1 MGPVSYLFYFFHS
14 TFLFLV
20 FLFPVFAFPSSELF
34 LIFFFPS
41 IVFPSNI
48 SIFFPIVS
56 NTLNQI
62 FYHSIYMIF
71 LLYIFLV
78 ILLYKTL
85 YNFLFLSVLT
95 FFLYFSSNFLIK
107 SLTFPKFSFSFQVSS
122 SVVYF
127 FHHTKYP
134 FFSLNFF
141 LFSIFSTLYSSFLL
155 ITTRKDCSFLWSST

>member
-1 MGPVSYLFYFFHS
+1 MGSVDYLFYLFHS

-20 FLFPVFAFPSSELF
+20 FLFSVLALPLSELF
-34 LIFFFPS
+34 LTFFFPS
-41 IVFPSNI
+41 IVFSSNI
-48 SIFFPIVS
+48 SNFFPIVP

-95 FFLYFSSNFLIK
+95 FFYIFLQIFLSSPLHFLNSLLVFKCLLLLYI
-107 SLTFPKFSFSFQVSS
+107 
-122 SVVYF
+122 F
-127 FHHTKYP
+127 FIILNTH
-134 FFSLNFF
+134 FSL
-141 LFSIFSTLYSSFLL
+141 
-155 ITTRKDCSFLWSST
+155 